1 MINASDGASDGVEA
15 ELLLQER
22 PLAEQALVRPVVRRV
37 VGLELLPTT
46 RQQWCSMGQHAV
58 DGKALKAQPR
68 TGCLVACCRLDLGR
82 CRVRMAGLPRRHRL
96 GDLLERMRGRSA
108 RLPLL
113 VEEVAQH
120 ALEQRVELLRVLT
133 LDGTELSARREARR
147 LARTGAQQAQ
157 QAVKATWPSHHR
169 PVHRSLSGRST

>member
-1 MINASDGASDGVEA
+1 
-15 ELLLQER
+15 
-22 PLAEQALVRPVVRRV
+22 
-37 VGLELLPTT
+37 
-46 RQQWCSMGQHAV
+46 
-58 DGKALKAQPR
+58 
-68 TGCLVACCRLDLGR
+68 
-82 CRVRMAGLPRRHRL
+82 
-96 GDLLERMRGRSA
+96 
-108 RLPLL
+108 

-147 LARTGAQQAQ
+147 LARTGAQHAQ